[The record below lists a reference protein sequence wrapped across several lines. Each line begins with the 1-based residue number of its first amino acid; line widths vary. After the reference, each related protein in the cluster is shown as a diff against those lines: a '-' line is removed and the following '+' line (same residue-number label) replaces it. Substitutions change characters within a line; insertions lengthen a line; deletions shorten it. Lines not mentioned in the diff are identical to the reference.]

1 MSVRSEE
8 SEYDSEAGDFDPEHM
23 YPFNIDDAPLYDNPI
38 DVDDHDDDFWLDENF
53 DVDDMSDDEPEDEAD
68 LGDTS
73 GIEMGDGHHLT
84 VTQPALDDVGDGFFP
99 TEEDKDYEHLFT
111 HAFGYVHA
119 SSGLRRARHE
129 DLIHEIDWA
138 LIRINDHRLADPNNT
153 IPPVPGQRA
162 ATPTEKDD
170 LETNGAT
177 LIPSSSLANRAV
189 HCHGRTSGFATGAIL
204 PAMRLVRM
212 PGRVSPSHSWQVRGK
227 FGPGGDS
234 GAWVIDSK
242 TGGICGHVL
251 AYSEASGVAYIAPM
265 EVMMD
270 DMQRTLG
277 KRVRL
282 PGQASEPS
290 SLDASTFLTE
300 KSGNTIDRKPLPIS
314 AQHSEIMKKDVP
326 NQQEEVTGVPRS
338 ESKRSSKVQSVHM
351 DNCQVIGG
359 EYGRLQASCQV

>member
-23 YPFNIDDAPLYDNPI
+23 YPFNIDDAPLYDDPL

-53 DVDDMSDDEPEDEAD
+53 DADEMSDEESEDEAD
-68 LGDTS
+68 LGDMP
-73 GIEMGDGHHLT
+73 GITVGEGDHLT

-153 IPPVPGQRA
+153 IPLVPGQRA

-170 LETNGAT
+170 LETKGTT
-177 LIPSSSLANRAV
+177 LIPSVGLANRAV

-242 TGGICGHVL
+242 TGGVCGHVL

-265 EVMMD
+265 EVMID

-282 PGQASEPS
+282 PGQTDETSTVDTNS
-290 SLDASTFLTE
+290 SFLE
-300 KSGNTIDRKPLPIS
+300 KSGNFIDRKPLS
-314 AQHSEIMKKDVP
+314 KAASEYEIMRPVVP
-326 NQQEEVTGVPRS
+326 NQQEQVTGVTRN
-338 ESKRSSKVQSVHM
+338 ESKRSGKVQSVHM
-351 DNCQVIGG
+351 ENCQVIGND
-359 EYGRLQASCQV
+359 YGRLQASC